1 MAAAARCWYSI
12 GMPATGVMSPPGKLR
27 PAATVA
33 EKMIKVDHAGE
44 NGAVN
49 IYRAQ
54 RLAARLRAPSL
65 LAQLAQFQQHEEEHR
80 RIFHAHLAQ
89 IGVRRCV
96 SYSLCGAGGFALGLV
111 TGVLGPSAIA
121 ATTFAVEHVVL
132 RHLEHQLE
140 YLRSAAPEARDCV
153 TRIYDD
159 ERAHHDAAQAGL
171 LRERRLTRVLIAVV
185 RFCTEQV
192 IRIGMR

>member
-1 MAAAARCWYSI
+1 
-12 GMPATGVMSPPGKLR
+12 MPATAAMPAQGKLR
-27 PAATVA
+27 PAGTVA

-54 RLAARLRAPSL
+54 RLVARLRAPSL
-65 LAQLAQFQQHEEEHR
+65 LAQLAEFQQHEEEHR
-80 RIFHAHLAQ
+80 RIFQAHLSGV
-89 IGVRRCV
+89 GVRRCV
-96 SYSLCGAGGFALGLV
+96 SYHLCGVGGFSLGFV
-111 TGVLGPSAIA
+111 TGLIGPSAIA

-132 RHLEHQLE
+132 HHLEEQLE
-140 YLRSAAPEARDCV
+140 YLGDAAPDARDCV
-153 TRIYDD
+153 RRIYDD
-159 ERAHHDAAQAGL
+159 ERTHHDAAEAQL
-171 LRERRLTRVLIAVV
+171 VREGWLTRVLVAVV

>member
-1 MAAAARCWYSI
+1 MRLLVLNGMAATN
-12 GMPATGVMSPPGKLR
+12 ATVSSGKLR
-27 PAATVA
+27 PAGTVA

-54 RLAARLRAPSL
+54 RLVARLRAPPL
-65 LAQLAQFQQHEEEHR
+65 LKQLAEFQQHEEEHR
-80 RIFHAHLAQ
+80 RIFQEHLAR

-96 SYSLCGAGGFALGLV
+96 SYHLSGIGGFSLGFV
-111 TGVLGPSAIA
+111 TGIIGPSAIA

-132 RHLEHQLE
+132 RHLEEQLE
-140 YLRSAAPEARDCV
+140 YLRSAAPDACGCV
-153 TRIYDD
+153 TQIYND
-159 ERAHHDAAQAGL
+159 ERAHHDAAQAALTRG
-171 LRERRLTRVLIAVV
+171 RWLTRVLIAVV
-185 RFCTEQV
+185 QFCTEQV

>member
-1 MAAAARCWYSI
+1 MPSETAAAIS
-12 GMPATGVMSPPGKLR
+12 GQLR
-27 PAATVA
+27 PASTIA

-54 RLAARLRAPSL
+54 RLVARIRAPRL
-65 LAQLAQFQQHEEEHR
+65 LKQLEEFQQHEEKHR
-80 RIFHAHLAQ
+80 RIFREHLDG

-96 SYSLCGAGGFALGLV
+96 SYQFCGIGGFSLGLV
-111 TGVLGPSAIA
+111 TGLIGPSAIA

-132 RHLEHQLE
+132 HHLEEQLE
-140 YLRSAAPEARDCV
+140 YLRNASPEARDSV
-153 TRIYDD
+153 ASILED
-159 ERAHHDAAQAGL
+159 ERAHHDAAETQLSRDGW
-171 LRERRLTRVLIAVV
+171 LTRTLIVVV
-185 RFCTEQV
+185 RLCTEQV

>member
-1 MAAAARCWYSI
+1 
-12 GMPATGVMSPPGKLR
+12 MPANNLTAISSKPR
-27 PAATVA
+27 PARTVA

-54 RLAARLRAPSL
+54 RLVARIRAPSL
-65 LAQLAQFQQHEEEHR
+65 LQQLAEFQQHEEEHR
-80 RIFHAHLAQ
+80 RIFREHLDK

-96 SYSLCGAGGFALGLV
+96 SYHFCCVGGFSLGFV
-111 TGVLGPSAIA
+111 TGLIGPSAIA

-132 RHLEHQLE
+132 RHLEDQLE
-140 YLRSAAPEARDCV
+140 YLRHASPEARDCV
-153 TRIYDD
+153 TRIYED
-159 ERAHHDAAQAGL
+159 EREHHDAAKARLSRDGW
-171 LRERRLTRVLIAVV
+171 LTRSLIAVV
-185 RFCTEQV
+185 QLCTEQV

>member
-1 MAAAARCWYSI
+1 LAAEAQCRCRIAMAAIAKL
-12 GMPATGVMSPPGKLR
+12 GKLR
-27 PAATVA
+27 PADTVA

-54 RLAARLRAPSL
+54 KLVAAFRARSL
-65 LAQLAQFQQHEEEHR
+65 VGQLAEFQRHEEEHR
-80 RIFHAHLAQ
+80 RIFRDHLAS

-96 SYSLCGAGGFALGLV
+96 SYRLSGAGGFSLGFVTALI
-111 TGVLGPSAIA
+111 GPAAIA

-132 RHLEHQLE
+132 RHLEEQLS
-140 YLRSAAPEARDCV
+140 YLRDAAPDAHDCV
-153 TRIYDD
+153 RRIYED
-159 ERAHHDAAQAGL
+159 ERSHHDTAEAQLNRG
-171 LRERRLTRVLIAVV
+171 RWLTRVLIVV
-185 RFCTEQV
+185 IQACTEIV

>member
-1 MAAAARCWYSI
+1 
-12 GMPATGVMSPPGKLR
+12 MSRILNGKLR
-27 PAATVA
+27 PAGTVA

-54 RLAARLRAPSL
+54 TLVARIRAPSL
-65 LAQLAQFQQHEEEHR
+65 VEQLTEFQHHEEEHR
-80 RIFHAHLAQ
+80 AIFRDYLAK

-96 SYSLCGAGGFALGLV
+96 SYHLSGLGGFSLGFV
-111 TGVLGPSAIA
+111 TGLIGPKAIA

-132 RHLEHQLE
+132 HHLEEQLE
-140 YLRSAAPEARDCV
+140 YLRSADPQARDCV
-153 TRIYDD
+153 LRIHDD
-159 ERAHHDAAQAGL
+159 EWAHHDTAKGQMSRDGW
-171 LRERRLTRVLIAVV
+171 LTRALIAIVQL
-185 RFCTEQV
+185 CTETV

>member
-1 MAAAARCWYSI
+1 MVQAVVA
-12 GMPATGVMSPPGKLR
+12 PGKLR
-27 PAATVA
+27 PASTVA

-54 RLAARLRAPSL
+54 KLVARIRAPSL
-65 LAQLAQFQQHEEEHR
+65 LHQLSEFQRHEEEHR
-80 RIFHAHLAQ
+80 RIFRDHLAA

-96 SYSLCGAGGFALGLV
+96 SYHFSGAGGFSLGFV
-111 TGVLGPSAIA
+111 TGLIGPSAIA

-132 RHLEHQLE
+132 RHLEEQLE
-140 YLRSAAPEARDCV
+140 YLRDASPEAHACV
-153 TRIYDD
+153 RRIFED
-159 ERAHHDAAQAGL
+159 ERAHHDTAEAQLARGW
-171 LRERRLTRVLIAVV
+171 LTRSLIGVV
-185 RFCTEQV
+185 QICTELV

>member
-1 MAAAARCWYSI
+1 
-12 GMPATGVMSPPGKLR
+12 MPVKASTAISRKLR
-27 PAATVA
+27 PARSVA

-54 RLAARLRAPSL
+54 RLVARIRAPSL
-65 LAQLAQFQQHEEEHR
+65 LKQLAEFQRHEEEHR
-80 RIFHAHLAQ
+80 RIFRDHLDK
-89 IGVRRCV
+89 IGVRPCV
-96 SYSLCGAGGFALGLV
+96 SYHFCCMGGFSLGLV
-111 TGVLGPSAIA
+111 TGLVGPSAIA

-132 RHLEHQLE
+132 RHLEDQLE
-140 YLRSAAPEARDCV
+140 YLRDASPEACDCV

-159 ERAHHDAAQAGL
+159 ERGHHDAAEARLSRDGW
-171 LRERRLTRVLIAVV
+171 LTRSLIAVV
-185 RFCTEQV
+185 QLCTEQV

>member
-1 MAAAARCWYSI
+1 MTA
-12 GMPATGVMSPPGKLR
+12 GPATAISVKLR
-27 PAATVA
+27 PASTVA

-54 RLAARLRAPSL
+54 KLVARIRAPSL
-65 LAQLAQFQQHEEEHR
+65 IKQLAEFQQHEEEHR
-80 RIFHAHLAQ
+80 RIFGDHLAG

-96 SYSLCGAGGFALGLV
+96 SYHLSGAGGFSLGFV
-111 TGVLGPSAIA
+111 TGLIGPSAIA

-132 RHLEHQLE
+132 RHLEEQLE
-140 YLRSAAPEARDCV
+140 YLQRASPDARACV
-153 TRIYDD
+153 MRIYDD
-159 ERAHHDAAQAGL
+159 ERAHHDTALGQL
-171 LRERRLTRVLIAVV
+171 PREGRLTRSLIAVV
-185 RFCTEQV
+185 QLCTELV